1 MVFYYY
7 CSYKGS
13 PVGFR
18 IGSIEYRN
26 QDQGLCSLEDTDI
39 DRFIRECME
48 RGEVRS
54 AFGVLPEE
62 SDSEPSFFLLKKKMK
77 VSRDGID
84 YYLNIAIVCEAWDEF
99 KALMKEGMSIE
110 KISTDILNTIQT
122 EKSNEF
128 GYCVDKV
135 KLSFV
140 AKDSFGS
147 VCGATSNRLEK
158 MRQNSQIYFHLA
170 SSVVD
175 INDFL
180 DAFNLKKEGMQLKP
194 VGSESGGVFCY
205 GKKES
210 AHSREIVLWAAIVIL
225 LGLAALLLMM
235 LG

>member
-26 QDQGLCSLEDTDI
+26 QDQGFCSLEDTDI
-39 DRFIRECME
+39 DRFIRGCME

-54 AFGVLPEE
+54 AFGVLPGEP
-62 SDSEPSFFLLKKKMK
+62 DSEPSFFLLKKKMK
-77 VSRDGID
+77 VSRDID
-84 YYLNIAIVCEAWDEF
+84 YYLNVAIVCEAWDEF

-110 KISTDILNTIQT
+110 KISTDILNTIQI
-122 EKSNEF
+122 EKSDEF
-128 GYCVDKV
+128 GYCVDKS
-135 KLSFV
+135 KLVVV

-170 SSVVD
+170 SSAVD
-175 INDFL
+175 INDFQDTL
-180 DAFNLKKEGMQLKP
+180 NLRKEGMQLKP

-235 LG
+235 AG